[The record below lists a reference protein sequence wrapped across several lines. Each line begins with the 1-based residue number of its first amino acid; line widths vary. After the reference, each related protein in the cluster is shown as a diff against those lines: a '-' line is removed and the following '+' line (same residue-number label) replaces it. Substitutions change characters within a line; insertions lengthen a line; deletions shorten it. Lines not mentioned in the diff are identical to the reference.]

1 MPATDGSERKQ
12 AVNKMK
18 RELILKAGRS
28 VFEASGL
35 EGASL
40 RAIAK
45 AAGYTPAALY
55 FHFTNKEEIYAALL
69 EQSLI
74 NLQDSVDEAVI
85 GVTDAKQRLR
95 AVTLAFFHF
104 YLHSPKDLELGFYL
118 SQGGMTPKGVGQE
131 YNSKLN
137 DRLVGA
143 LSPIALAAQE
153 LGASQSE
160 ARQQMAAIFAHATG
174 VLLLAHTGRIRLF
187 ELSADAMMDQYL
199 DELLSAYR

>member
-18 RELILKAGRS
+18 RELILKAARS

-55 FHFTNKEEIYAALL
+55 FHFANKEEIYAALL

-74 NLQDSVDEAVI
+74 NLQDSVDEAV
-85 GVTDAKQRLR
+85 GVADAKQRLR

-118 SQGGMTPKGVGQE
+118 SQGGMTPKGVGQK

-187 ELSADAMMDQYL
+187 ELSANAMMDQYL